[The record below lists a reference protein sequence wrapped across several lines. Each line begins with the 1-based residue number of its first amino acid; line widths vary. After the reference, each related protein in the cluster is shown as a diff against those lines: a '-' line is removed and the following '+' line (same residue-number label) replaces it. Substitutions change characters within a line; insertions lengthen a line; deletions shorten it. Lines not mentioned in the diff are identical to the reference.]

1 MQSKFKFMILAGL
14 VSAAFV
20 PAAFA
25 APASTAF
32 GSSASDQQVG
42 PIEEVARQ
50 AWRENMASV
59 ATPSEGCYTASF
71 PSIVWHQTACGT
83 APLRAHP
90 VPHYY
95 LFGAPM
101 TAGNGNDYTLNTSQL
116 ITKAVGSFPT
126 FSGVTSEQSVGVA
139 AYGDGGILGANEYS
153 LQMNTQFTSTTSVC
167 KSHSG
172 CTVWQQAVYGTD
184 YDVDGQGSLFWQ
196 DWLIGYGGSS
206 CPSGFGSDGEG
217 DCYKNSSLT
226 QLADISPKDLAG
238 VTVTSAFTSGGN
250 DVVTLTYGGTAYSAT
265 QSDSTLKIASVVD
278 SLEWNV
284 VGDAGGSEAEFN
296 SSGVSATVKI
306 AGTTASAGTATCVA
320 DNGTT
325 GESVNLNLGSCT
337 VSGSGTTSPSISFP
351 ETN

>member
-1 MQSKFKFMILAGL
+1 MQAKKVLFLAGL
-14 VSAAFV
+14 VSAAFA
-20 PAAFA
+20 PAVFA
-25 APASTAF
+25 APSTNAY

-42 PIEEVARQ
+42 PIEAVARQ
-50 AWRENMASV
+50 AWRDDIAQI
-59 ATPSEGCYTASF
+59 ATPSEGCYHATY
-71 PSIVWHQTACGT
+71 PSIVWQQVACRT
-83 APLRAHP
+83 VSANHVHPL
-90 VPHYY
+90 PHFY
-95 LFGAPM
+95 LFGSPM
-101 TAGNGNDYTLNTSQL
+101 TAGNGNDYTIQTGSHL

-153 LQMNTQFTSTTSVC
+153 LQMNTQFSSTTSAC
-167 KSHSG
+167 KGHSG

-184 YDVDGQGSLFWQ
+184 YDVTGEGSVFWQ

-226 QLADISPKDLAG
+226 QLSDISPKNLAG
-238 VTVTSAFTSGGN
+238 VTMTITLANGGN
-250 DVVTLTYGGTAYSAT
+250 DVVTLAYDGDAYSAT
-265 QSDSTLKIASVVD
+265 QKDSTLDIASVANT
-278 SLEWNV
+278 LEYNV

-296 SSGVSATVKI
+296 SGVSAKVNI
-306 AGTTASAGTATCVA
+306 AVTDGSTSAPSCVA
-320 DNGTT
+320 DSGTT

-337 VSGSGTTSPSISFP
+337 ASSGSSPSISFP